1 MTKHCD
7 KSAFMNNDTLPQLEQ
22 LIDQLI
28 AQNQR
33 LNNELSELKEQNSKL
48 IDENET
54 LQLEVLESEEKQK
67 DASNTLSNLLEK
79 LQSATQA
86 S

>member
-1 MTKHCD
+1 M
-7 KSAFMNNDTLPQLEQ
+7 SALMNNDTLPQLEQ

-28 AQNQR
+28 SRNNQ
-33 LNNELSELKEQNSKL
+33 LESQFNELKAQHSKL

-54 LQLEVLESEEKQK
+54 LQLEVLDSDEKQK
-67 DASNTLSNLLEK
+67 ETNTALAGLLDK
-79 LQSATQA
+79 LQSANQA

>member
-1 MTKHCD
+1 M
-7 KSAFMNNDTLPQLEQ
+7 SAFMNNETLSQLEQ

-28 AQNQR
+28 TR
-33 LNNELSELKEQNSKL
+33 NNELQAEVKNLTEKNGQL

-54 LQLEVLESEEKQK
+54 LQLEVLDSEEKQK
-67 DASNTLSNLLEK
+67 DTSSTLSGLLEK
-79 LQSATQA
+79 LQSAQQA

>member
-1 MTKHCD
+1 M
-7 KSAFMNNDTLPQLEQ
+7 SAFMNNETLSQLEQ

-28 AQNQR
+28 SR
-33 LNNELSELKEQNSKL
+33 NNELQAEVTSLTEKNSKL

-54 LQLEVLESEEKQK
+54 LQLEVLDSEEKQK
-67 DASNTLSNLLEK
+67 DTSTTLSGLLEK
-79 LQSATQA
+79 LQSAQQA

>member
-1 MTKHCD
+1 
-7 KSAFMNNDTLPQLEQ
+7 MNNETLPQLEQ

-28 AQNQR
+28 AQNER
-33 LNNELSELKEQNSKL
+33 LNNEVSGLKEQNSKL

-67 DASNTLSNLLEK
+67 ETSSTLTNLLDK

>member
-1 MTKHCD
+1 M
-7 KSAFMNNDTLPQLEQ
+7 SALMNNDTLSQLEQ

-28 AQNQR
+28 GQNSQLQAQV
-33 LNNELSELKEQNSKL
+33 NELKDKNSKL
-48 IDENET
+48 IDENEI

-67 DASNTLSNLLEK
+67 DTSTTLTGLLEK
-79 LQSATQA
+79 LQSVQQA

>member
-1 MTKHCD
+1 
-7 KSAFMNNDTLPQLEQ
+7 MNNQDLQTLDQ

-28 AQNQR
+28 SQNNQ
-33 LNNELSELKEQNSKL
+33 LKEQVLALKEQNQKL

-67 DASNTLSNLLEK
+67 EFSSSLSGLLDK
-79 LQSATQA
+79 LQAQQVG
-86 S
+86 